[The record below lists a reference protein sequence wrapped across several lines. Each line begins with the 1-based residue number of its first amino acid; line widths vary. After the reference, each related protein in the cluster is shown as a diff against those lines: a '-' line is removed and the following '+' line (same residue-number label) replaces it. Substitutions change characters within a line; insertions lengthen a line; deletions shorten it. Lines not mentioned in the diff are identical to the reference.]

1 MATNGDRP
9 VSIDERLV
17 SRIGVREWGLPTL
30 VVPGQIWQS
39 ERRGTV
45 SCMVRSDEFGK
56 VRIET
61 RPLVV
66 LPVGELS
73 WLPDHW
79 RSALWEYVQSWPQSG
94 CGLGPLLAISRE
106 QRHALLRR
114 LASDL
119 LATDEIGSVVIANSL
134 GLLAAVEFERPEV
147 CGEGR

>member
-17 SRIGVREWGLPTL
+17 ERIGVREWGLPTM
-30 VVPGQIWQS
+30 VMPGQVWRS
-39 ERRGTV
+39 ENHQTM
-45 SCMVRSDEFGK
+45 SCMVACEDSAM
-56 VRIET
+56 VRVET

-66 LPVGELS
+66 LPAGELS
-73 WLPDHW
+73 WLPGHW
-79 RSALWEYVQSWPQSG
+79 RSAMWEYVQAWPHSG

-119 LATDEIGSVVIANSL
+119 LATDEIGSMGIANSL
-134 GLLAAVEFERPEV
+134 GLLAAVDFELLEV
-147 CGEGR
+147 CCGG